1 MHNVWTRKRHLDYI
15 LDTLKQKL
23 TNGKFYI
30 FGSRAKGTNKEYSD
44 IDIAV
49 KCNDKKISA
58 DVLGKLLITFTDS
71 TLPYEV
77 DIIDLN
83 SIDENFKNLIKDDL
97 IELK

>member
-1 MHNVWTRKRHLDYI
+1 MFGLEERHIEYI
-15 LDTLKQKL
+15 LNTLKQNL
-23 TNGKFYI
+23 PNGIFYI

-49 KCNDKKISA
+49 KMNNEKISA
-58 DVLGKLLITFTDS
+58 DILGKLLITFSDS

-77 DIIDLN
+77 DIVDLN
-83 SIDENFKNLIKDDL
+83 AIDEKFKNLITDDL

>member
-1 MHNVWTRKRHLDYI
+1 MFGLDKRHI
-15 LDTLKQKL
+15 NFIIETLKQNL
-23 TNGKFYI
+23 PNGEFYI

-58 DVLGKLLITFTDS
+58 DVLGNLLITFTDS

-77 DIIDLN
+77 DIVDLN
-83 SIDENFKNLIKDDL
+83 AIDEKFKTLIKNDL
-97 IELK
+97 VELK